1 MTVLEVAME
10 RRVSPEIFKLL
21 IDRGGPL
28 LLCDHNQVC
37 KFYDI

>member
-10 RRVSPEIFKLL
+10 KKVIPEIFKLL

-28 LLCDHNQVC
+28 LLCDHNQVYNFC
-37 KFYDI
+37 DF